1 MAESLDLGLTVAR
14 FGPIYVPKISSVDF
28 TSTRCCKLRDC
39 CKLSLY
45 TISSKTNE
53 PNLRKWQKNPLVL
66 DPSLAHLG
74 QIRGT
79 NFFFKYLSPSVT
91 RFHGHLLLCTIS
103 ENTNGPIFC

>member
-14 FGPIYVPKISSVDF
+14 FGPIYAPKISSVDF

-53 PNLRKWQKNPLVL
+53 PNLRKWQKNP
-66 DPSLAHLG
+66 PS
-74 QIRGT
+74 
-79 NFFFKYLSPSVT
+79 F
-91 RFHGHLLLCTIS
+91 
-103 ENTNGPIFC
+103 GPKFGPFGSNSRH

>member
-14 FGPIYVPKISSVDF
+14 FGPIYAPKISSVDF

-53 PNLRKWQKNPLVL
+53 PNLRKWQKKPLVL

-79 NFFFKYLSPSVT
+79 NFFFKYLSP
-91 RFHGHLLLCTIS
+91 
-103 ENTNGPIFC
+103 